1 MGTPLQ
7 PERSTQD
14 ILREMESVADSPAPA
29 KEKPSGGGGTLRSFL
44 DFFVK
49 VVPDEE
55 EPVTMPADTAP
66 RREPASPPPPAATP
80 TRVSDLVKNEPAP
93 TFTAGPVDEADL
105 SQKPFDEIYAEAGI
119 GETTCSVNELET
131 LLNNPTIINQP
142 MSVKI
147 VAVNLALS
155 AKGVTIEAPVSDAV
169 RRDRALDAYQ
179 KMLVERSRAIEQ
191 ENMGRIQGITKEIEE
206 YLKAKQ
212 AEVDALRGEIAEAG
226 RQSLD
231 FSARREAEERR
242 LATLV
247 SPFLEGKPNP
257 VTVQSMEEISP
268 KP

>member
-1 MGTPLQ
+1 MSDPKQ
-7 PERSTQD
+7 PKRSTED

-29 KEKPSGGGGTLRSFL
+29 KEKPSGGGTLRSFL

-49 VVPDEE
+49 VVPDED
-55 EPVTMPADTAP
+55 EPVAMPTDTTP
-66 RREPASPPPPAATP
+66 RREPSLPPTATP

-93 TFTAGPVDEADL
+93 TFATAPVDEADL

-131 LLNNPTIINQP
+131 LLNNPTIVNQP

-191 ENMGRIQGITKEIEE
+191 ENMARIQGITKEIEE

-212 AEVDALRGEIAEAG
+212 AEVDVLRGEIAEAG

-242 LATLV
+242 LASLV

-257 VTVQSMEEISP
+257 VTVQSMEEIAP
-268 KP
+268 KS

>member
-1 MGTPLQ
+1 MSDPKQ
-7 PERSTQD
+7 PKRSTED

-29 KEKPSGGGGTLRSFL
+29 KEKPSGGGTLRSFL

-55 EPVTMPADTAP
+55 EPVTMPTDTAP
-66 RREPASPPPPAATP
+66 RREPASASPAASP

-93 TFTAGPVDEADL
+93 TFASAPVDEADL

-191 ENMGRIQGITKEIEE
+191 ENMTRIQGITKEIEE

-257 VTVQSMEEISP
+257 VTVQSMEEIAP
-268 KP
+268 KS

>member
-1 MGTPLQ
+1 MSDPKQ
-7 PERSTQD
+7 PKRSTED
-14 ILREMESVADSPAPA
+14 ILREMESVADGPPPA
-29 KEKPSGGGGTLRSFL
+29 KEKPSTGTLRSFL

-55 EPVTMPADTAP
+55 EPVTMPADTTP
-66 RREPASPPPPAATP
+66 RREPSSPPPSPAP
-80 TRVSDLVKNEPAP
+80 TRVADLVANEPAP
-93 TFTAGPVDEADL
+93 TFTAAPVNEADL
-105 SQKPFDEIYAEAGI
+105 SRKPFDEIYAEAGI
-119 GETTCSVNELET
+119 GETTCSVNDLET

-179 KMLVERSRAIEQ
+179 KMLVERSRSIEQ
-191 ENMGRIQGITKEIEE
+191 ENLGQIQAITKEIEE

-212 AEVDALRGEIAEAG
+212 TEVDALRGEIAEAG

-242 LATLV
+242 LANLV

>member
-1 MGTPLQ
+1 MSDPKQ
-7 PERSTQD
+7 PKRSTED

-29 KEKPSGGGGTLRSFL
+29 KEKSSGGTLRSFL

-49 VVPDEE
+49 VVPDED
-55 EPVTMPADTAP
+55 EPVAADPTP
-66 RREPASPPPPAATP
+66 RREPSSSASATPP
-80 TRVSDLVKNEPAP
+80 TRVSDLVAHEPAP
-93 TFTAGPVDEADL
+93 TFTAAPIDEADL

-119 GETTCSVNELET
+119 GETACNVNELET
-131 LLNNPTIINQP
+131 LLNNPTIVNQP

-191 ENMGRIQGITKEIEE
+191 ENLAKIQNVTKEIEE
-206 YLKAKQ
+206 YLKGKQ

-242 LATLV
+242 LANLV

-257 VTVQSMEEISP
+257 VTVQSMEELAP
-268 KP
+268 RQ

>member
-1 MGTPLQ
+1 MSDPKQ
-7 PERSTQD
+7 PKRSTED

-29 KEKPSGGGGTLRSFL
+29 KEKSSGGTLRSFL

-49 VVPDEE
+49 VVPDED
-55 EPVTMPADTAP
+55 EPVTMPADTTP
-66 RREPASPPPPAATP
+66 RREPSPPPG
-80 TRVSDLVKNEPAP
+80 TRVSDLVANEPAP
-93 TFTAGPVDEADL
+93 TFAAAPVDEADL

-131 LLNNPTIINQP
+131 LLNNPTIVNQP

-191 ENMGRIQGITKEIEE
+191 ENMSRIQGITKEIEE

-242 LATLV
+242 LASLV

-257 VTVQSMEEISP
+257 VTVQSMEELAP
-268 KP
+268 RQ